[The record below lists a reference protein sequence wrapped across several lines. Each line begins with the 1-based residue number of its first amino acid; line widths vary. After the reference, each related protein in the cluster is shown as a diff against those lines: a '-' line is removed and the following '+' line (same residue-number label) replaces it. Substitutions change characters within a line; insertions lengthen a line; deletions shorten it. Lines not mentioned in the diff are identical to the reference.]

1 MLRVQVALAG
11 SMPAPVFL
19 AAAATTIVA
28 AALTLSRVSGR
39 VKERS
44 EGAGEESWSVWRV
57 WQLVAGTVGFAI
69 IPQVC
74 REAGGGRQGD
84 YPSCVYLL

>member
-1 MLRVQVALAG
+1 
-11 SMPAPVFL
+11 MPAPVFL